1 MLGRWKSRSEDRR
14 GADKRAGS
22 WGRRAATSMLMA
34 MVLPLGLA
42 VAGGGATANAAFDGN
57 AIDVWT
63 DSSMGPIK
71 SRVWRAADGNT
82 NRVVY
87 LLDGLRATSDISGWE
102 HETDA
107 GAVLAGYN
115 INVVQPVGGQSS
127 FYSDWYAPSNFNGQR
142 TTYKWETF
150 LTQNLRE
157 NLRANYGFNPNRNG
171 VIGISMGGSAA
182 LTLAAYHPDQFSYAG
197 SLSGYLN
204 ISAPGMRE
212 AMRLA
217 LLDSGRYNIDAMWG
231 PPWDPAWLRNDPF
244 VFAPRLR
251 DNGTR
256 VWVFAGS
263 GLPGGLDR
271 PRSFIDYYNTANG
284 MGLEAIALAN
294 SRAFQIRMASIGANN
309 VTYAFPAVGTHQ
321 WGYWGE
327 QIRVMAPDLSANIGN

>member
-1 MLGRWKSRSEDRR
+1 
-14 GADKRAGS
+14 
-22 WGRRAATSMLMA
+22 
-34 MVLPLGLA
+34 
-42 VAGGGATANAAFDGN
+42 
-57 AIDVWT
+57 
-63 DSSMGPIK
+63 
-71 SRVWRAADGNT
+71 
-82 NRVVY
+82 
-87 LLDGLRATSDISGWE
+87 
-102 HETDA
+102 
-107 GAVLAGYN
+107 
-115 INVVQPVGGQSS
+115 
-127 FYSDWYAPSNFNGQR
+127 
-142 TTYKWETF
+142 
-150 LTQNLRE
+150 
-157 NLRANYGFNPNRNG
+157 
-171 VIGISMGGSAA
+171 MGGSAA

-271 PRSFIDYYNTANG
+271 PQSFIDYYNTANG

-327 QIRVMAPDLSANIGN
+327 QIRIMAPDLSANIGN